1 MQLFGSSFEVR
12 GLFVFMLSVVSL
24 CVAALVYWSAQSKMQ
39 DDLVTAYRK
48 ADVVSAFC
56 DNHVAFDREACGKTD
71 KMSWSQVHA
80 LLVESGVINMS
91 EFETAFELDEAMTK
105 FEPRQGETAGIAS
118 EDEFGWEY
126 YELVEA
132 LRQTGGVES
141 ALQIIYRLSGEQCV
155 SRQTGITPE
164 DRAKQFTDDLAFLLA
179 DAVGGPELLISSRRC
194 ERARKRLILLGSRE
208 DHSSAPEKPSTI
220 RDPGQGL
227 SGFRFSTARCVS
239 DKQILTALGIK
250 STAVLSS
257 SVEFAQVREQDGEQL
272 TVAVPI
278 GYDLSNRCTD
288 AGELE
293 TGEVHEGDP
302 DLSISTT
309 LKQKRHEAFTEVQ
322 QYLLGLTHALPD
334 VREAKKW
341 ANAVR
346 GPEHIGILSL
356 GLFVVFTLAIRM
368 VVMRVG
374 VRRVRNG
381 KKSGCLT
388 EQWRELARD
397 LARGGDAADRRVD
410 AVVRGRTLVR
420 WAVATVPA
428 IGFIGTVRGILN
440 ALAQAGDVV
449 WAGDRLGRADAIGQ
463 LAGELGLAFSTTL
476 FALVVGVLLGLLM
489 ALARGHEGRV
499 LDALV
504 DAVDTFSLGMDENG
518 PRRA

>member
-1 MQLFGSSFEVR
+1 
-12 GLFVFMLSVVSL
+12 
-24 CVAALVYWSAQSKMQ
+24 
-39 DDLVTAYRK
+39 
-48 ADVVSAFC
+48 
-56 DNHVAFDREACGKTD
+56 
-71 KMSWSQVHA
+71 MSWSQVHA
-80 LLVESGVINMS
+80 LLVEAGVITLS
-91 EFETAFELDEAMTK
+91 EFETAFELEEALSK
-105 FEPRQGETAGIAS
+105 FENAS
-118 EDEFGWEY
+118 ESEEEFGYEY
-126 YELVEA
+126 YELAKA
-132 LRQTGGVES
+132 LRNSDSRTEGVES

-155 SRQTGITPE
+155 SSQTNITPE
-164 DRAKQFTDDLAFLLA
+164 NRAKQFTDDLAFLLA
-179 DAVGGPELLISSRRC
+179 DAASGPELISSRRC
-194 ERARKRLILLGSRE
+194 ERARKRLTSLGSAG
-208 DHSSAPEKPSTI
+208 DSA
-220 RDPGQGL
+220 RDL

-257 SVEFAQVREQDGEQL
+257 SVELARAQEQDDARAQEQDDARAQEQDDARVQEQDGEQL
-272 TVAVPI
+272 AVSI
-278 GYDLSNRCTD
+278 GYDLSNRCQT
-288 AGELE
+288 
-293 TGEVHEGDP
+293 V
-302 DLSISTT
+302 SISET

-322 QYLLGLTHALPD
+322 QYLLGLTHALPG
-334 VREAKKW
+334 VREAQKW

-356 GLFVVFTLAIRM
+356 GLFVVFTLAIRT
-368 VVMRVG
+368 VVMQVG
-374 VRRVRNG
+374 VRRVCNG

-397 LARGGDAADRRVD
+397 LVRGGDAADRRID

-504 DAVDTFSLGMDENG
+504 DTVDTFSLGMDGNG